1 MNEIEYIEHALK
13 EMVNDDFVKQIRH
26 HIRRISIYIPYP
38 IREYHLEVLKN
49 TISWL
54 SKGVS
59 PEAILEKLKR
69 NEERYIL

>member
-13 EMVNDDFVKQIRH
+13 EAVSDDFVNQIRH
-26 HIRRISIYIPYP
+26 HIRRINIYIPYP
-38 IREYHLEVLKN
+38 ISEYRLEVLKN

-54 SKGVS
+54 SKGVP
-59 PEAILEKLKR
+59 PETILEKLKR